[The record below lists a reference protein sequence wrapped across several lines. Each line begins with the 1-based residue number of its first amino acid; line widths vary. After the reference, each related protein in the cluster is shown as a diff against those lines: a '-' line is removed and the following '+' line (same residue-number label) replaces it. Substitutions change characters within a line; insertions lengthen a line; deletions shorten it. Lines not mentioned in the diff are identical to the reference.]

1 MTALRAFPGGP
12 LIKTLSS
19 NAARP
24 GLIPSWGARIP
35 HASQP
40 KKKKTQKP
48 QNRNNFVKN

>member
-40 KKKKTQKP
+40 KKKNPETTKQK
-48 QNRNNFVKN
+48 